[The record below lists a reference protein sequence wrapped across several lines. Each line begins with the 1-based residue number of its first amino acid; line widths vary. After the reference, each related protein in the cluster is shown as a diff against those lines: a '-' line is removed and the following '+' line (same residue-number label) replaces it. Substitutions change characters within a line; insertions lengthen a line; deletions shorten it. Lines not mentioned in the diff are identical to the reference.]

1 MKSGQ
6 RSNIGSEKCHKQ
18 VTLYGQYQQVKARAK
33 AEKLS
38 SAGKLWE
45 DADFKSLKMDEYCK
59 DMVEA
64 LDAHAR
70 PMGMFRNWQENWE
83 RKPVGAY
90 KTVKPKRHYWI
101 WREGENVGNFGL
113 KT

>member
-6 RSNIGSEKCHKQ
+6 QSNIGLEKCNKQ
-18 VTLYGQYQQVKARAK
+18 VTLYGQYQQVKAHAK

-90 KTVKPKRHYWI
+90 KTVNQKDTI
-101 WREGENVGNFGL
+101 GFGGKA